1 MANEPT
7 PLRILDTECAV
18 FSKYLVHQI
27 PTPYIL
33 AKYREAHQASPK
45 LARPHPSPFDN
56 VLVELS
62 RKHTATTKLVDAY
75 TALFFRDAM
84 VRKKMVL
91 LLAILESSAP
101 TYPIFDQPDAGGGRL
116 FLLRFVIH
124 GILFAFALVLASVM
138 LLPLHLGFELGI
150 ALAPVRKQLAANL
163 ESFGAGLPSEGAQ
176 SNPAPPSPTLAHFDE
191 PSSARVLATPLPR
204 GEGGMST

>member
-7 PLRILDTECAV
+7 PFHILDSECAV
-18 FSKYLVHQI
+18 FSKYLAHQV

-45 LARPHPSPFDN
+45 LARQHPSPFDN
-56 VLVELS
+56 VLVKLS
-62 RKHTATTKLVDAY
+62 RKHTATARLVDAY

-101 TYPIFDQPDAGGGRL
+101 TYPIFDEPDAGGARL
-116 FLLRFVIH
+116 FLVRFVMH
-124 GILFAFALVLASVM
+124 GIVFAFALVIAALM

-150 ALAPVRKQLAANL
+150 VLAPMRKQLAANL
-163 ESFGAGLPSEGAQ
+163 ESFGASVPEERTPGSAAPSD
-176 SNPAPPSPTLAHFDE
+176 L
-191 PSSARVLATPLPR
+191 SSRTHI
-204 GEGGMST
+204 G